1 MSFLFPLYLAGVA
14 LIGVPVL
21 LHMIRRHTRKRVPFS
36 SLMFLNSTPP
46 RIRSRRNIENLLL
59 LILRCLVLGLFAF
72 AFSRPFFPQSDSELV
87 AQDGNRIVVLI
98 DTSASMRRGDIWP
111 EAISKVQAV
120 LKNLKPSSQV
130 CLLSFDRDT
139 RSLMDFSQWTSLK
152 PTQRLSFASNIVS
165 KLSPGWSDTRL
176 GRALVAAAEAIENDQ
191 INDPVHNN
199 GASQVILIS
208 DLQRGCILGT
218 LHGYE
223 WPKEIELHIE
233 PIESAKTT
241 NASLQLVTNL
251 DALS

>member
-1 MSFLFPLYLAGVA
+1 
-14 LIGVPVL
+14 
-21 LHMIRRHTRKRVPFS
+21 
-36 SLMFLNSTPP
+36 
-46 RIRSRRNIENLLL
+46 
-59 LILRCLVLGLFAF
+59 
-72 AFSRPFFPQSDSELV
+72 
-87 AQDGNRIVVLI
+87 
-98 DTSASMRRGDIWP
+98 
-111 EAISKVQAV
+111 
-120 LKNLKPSSQV
+120 
-130 CLLSFDRDT
+130 
-139 RSLMDFSQWTSLK
+139 MD
-152 PTQRLSFASNIVS
+152 PAQRLSFASDIVS

-208 DLQRGCILGT
+208 DLQQGCILDT

-251 DALS
+251 DALSSQDKNKEKRIRITNSADATTEHFVLNWAQPDKNTHTNP